1 MATPVRSF
9 ADSFPVAKPVRMD
22 DLIDYGD
29 DAIVSRTLA
38 RTEAGT
44 LTLFAFSAGQG
55 LSEHTAP
62 FDAFVQVVEGHLEL
76 VVDGKKV
83 VAQAGENVLMPASIP
98 HAVNA
103 TVNAKM
109 LLFMLKR

>member
-1 MATPVRSF
+1 MTPPIRSF
-9 ADSFPVAKPVRMD
+9 ADSFPVATPVRMD
-22 DLIDYGD
+22 DLIEYGE

-38 RTEAGT
+38 RTDSGT

-62 FDAFVQVVEGHLEL
+62 FDAFVQVVEGQLEL
-76 VVDGKKV
+76 VVDGEKV
-83 VAQAGENVLMPASIP
+83 LAQAGENVLMPASIP

-103 TVNAKM
+103 EVDAKM
-109 LLFMLKR
+109 LLFMLKK

>member
-1 MATPVRSF
+1 MTPPKRAF
-9 ADSFPVAKPVRMD
+9 AESFPVAQPVRLD
-22 DLIDYGD
+22 ELIEYGD

-38 RTEAGT
+38 RTESGT

-62 FDAFVQVVEGHLEL
+62 FDALVQVVEGEL
-76 VVDGKKV
+76 DLIIDGAHV
-83 VAQAGENVLMPASIP
+83 SARAGENVLMPASIP

-103 TVNAKM
+103 EVDAKM
-109 LLFMLKR
+109 LLFMLKK

>member
-1 MATPVRSF
+1 MAPPVRAF
-9 ADSFPVAKPVRMD
+9 ADSFPVAKPVRMEE
-22 DLIDYGD
+22 LVEYGD

-38 RTEAGT
+38 RTETGT
-44 LTLFAFSAGQG
+44 LTLSAFSAGQG
-55 LSEHTAP
+55 LREHTAP
-62 FDAFVQVVEGHLEL
+62 FDAFVQVVEGQLEL

-83 VAQAGENVLMPASIP
+83 VAQAGENVLMPAAIP

-103 TVNAKM
+103 EVDAKM